1 MELYNRYEK
10 QHYNDENLKKQA
22 EKEIKDPKR
31 KYLSKKLVTTNCGIV
46 ISRWASNNEDLQ
58 KV

>member
-1 MELYNRYEK
+1 MELFNRYEK
-10 QHYNDENLKKQA
+10 EHYIDEDLKKQA
-22 EKEIKDPKR
+22 EREIKDPKR

-58 KV
+58 KL